1 MSGFLRRLAVL
12 ERLRK
17 RKRGRRVVVVRQ
29 DRPGGEE
36 RRAAAQLEADAAGE
50 ELTVIRV
57 IRQARDDTPG

>member
-1 MSGFLRRLAVL
+1 MSGFLRRLAAL

-17 RKRGRRVVVVRQ
+17 RKHGRRVVVVRQ
-29 DRPGGEE
+29 DRPGDEE
-36 RRAAAQLEADAAGE
+36 RLAAAQLEADAAGE

>member
-29 DRPGGEE
+29 DRPGDEE
-36 RRAAAQLEADAAGE
+36 RLTAAQLEADAAGE